1 MNGLLGTNAG
11 LASDLSLLAYLLVLL
26 PGMLLGF
33 YFARSKRFRP
43 HHQLT
48 MTGVVVFNWVLI
60 ALVMAVSYGRF
71 VAPTLGAGGLSDGR
85 NLLATIHLLTGG
97 VAQLMAT
104 YLVLL
109 MWTENTRFERVVLV
123 RIRNIKTPMRATL
136 ALWLVTVLL
145 GFAIYAAWYGG
156 GRTDAQ
162 EVVPAATEPAPLAT
176 EDADDLPDAT
186 EEADDSPS
194 ATEDAPEPATTEQ
207 P

>member
-26 PGMLLGF
+26 PGMLLGL

-48 MTGVVVFNWVLI
+48 MTAVVVLNWVLI

-71 VAPTLGAGGLSDGR
+71 VAPTLAAGGLSDGR
-85 NLLATIHLLTGG
+85 SLLATIHLLTGG

-109 MWTENTRFERVVLV
+109 MWTEDTRFERLVLV
-123 RIRNIKTPMRATL
+123 RICNIKTPMRATL
-136 ALWLVTVLL
+136 ALWLMTVLL
-145 GFAIYAAWYGG
+145 GFGIYAVWYGG
-156 GRTDAQ
+156 GHVDGQDA
-162 EVVPAATEPAPLAT
+162 VPATTEPAPMAT
-176 EDADDLPDAT
+176 EDVDDL
-186 EEADDSPS
+186 PS
-194 ATEDAPEPATTEQ
+194 ATEDASEPAATEQ